1 LCETCIRQLR
11 VVCLYHAKRE
21 NTMKTAT
28 QISNDLKT
36 WNANIGSKKV
46 ELMNLYNG
54 HSNVQLVENADNLHD
69 QIQASI
75 SGVLNTIAEAIK
87 ILRS

>member
-1 LCETCIRQLR
+1 
-11 VVCLYHAKRE
+11 
-21 NTMKTAT
+21 MKTSI

-54 HSNVQLVENADNLHD
+54 QSNIQMIENADNLHD
-69 QIQASI
+69 QMQASI
-75 SGVLNTIAEAIK
+75 SEVLNFIAEAIK
-87 ILRS
+87 TLRA